1 MAKQI
6 ADKVICIKNDKI
18 DRIGNVDEIF
28 NDGYIKKLF
37 DITSG
42 DFDERTGTGIICH
55 ID

>member
-1 MAKQI
+1 MLI
-6 ADKVICIKNDKI
+6 SDDYIFLLGYDKI

-28 NDGYIKKLF
+28 NDGYIKKLV